1 MIKTRTAF
9 VALLAA
15 VALFAAA
22 CSDSDKD
29 NVETGGGG
37 GGGGKATF
45 TFKPLDAGGKLTKD
59 ALDNGSIDIGVL
71 FSSDGA
77 IAANDW
83 VALEDDKDLQP
94 VDNFIPAI
102 RQDATNPEIEEVLNA
117 VMGELSVDDMQ
128 KMVAKVGIDGEDPQA
143 VAEAFL
149 DDKDLPGDKEA
160 SGDITVGS
168 ANFPESTITAEL
180 FAGALERAG
189 VNVDK
194 KLDIGAREV
203 YLPALERGDIDL
215 IPEFVGTLLTV
226 LKGTATTDLDE
237 TTEAARTAAEKQGFT
252 LLEPSEAD
260 SVNTFVVTK
269 ETAEEYDLKT
279 VSDLADVEDPL
290 TLGGPPECPKREPCL
305 LGLEETYG
313 LKFKK

>member
-1 MIKTRTAF
+1 VTKTRNVL

-15 VALFAAA
+15 LALLAAA
-22 CSDSDKD
+22 CSDSDKE
-29 NVETGGGG
+29 NVDAGGGG
-37 GGGGKATF
+37 DSKATF
-45 TFKPLDAGGKLTKD
+45 SFKPLDAGGPLTKD
-59 ALDNGSIDIGVL
+59 ALDNGSIDIGLL

-102 RQDATNPEIEEVLNA
+102 RTDATSPEIEDVLNA
-117 VMGELSVDDMQ
+117 VMGELSVEDMQ

-143 VAEAFL
+143 VAEAYL

-160 SGDITVGS
+160 TGDITVGS

-180 FAGALERAG
+180 FAGALDRAG

-203 YLPALERGDIDL
+203 YLPALQRGDIDL

-237 TTEAARTAAEKQGFT
+237 TTKAARAAAEKQDFT

-269 ETAEEYDLKT
+269 DTADKYGLEK

-305 LGLEETYG
+305 LGLEKTYG

>member
-1 MIKTRTAF
+1 VTPSRTTRTAL

-15 VALFAAA
+15 LAMLAAA
-22 CSDSDKD
+22 CSDSDKE
-29 NVETGGGG
+29 NVETGGGKS
-37 GGGGKATF
+37 KATF
-45 TFKPLDAGGKLTKD
+45 AFKPLDVGGKLTKD
-59 ALDNGSIDIGVL
+59 ALKNGSIDIGVL

-77 IAANDW
+77 IPANDW
-83 VALEDDKDLQP
+83 VALEDDKELQP

-102 RQDATNPEIEEVLNA
+102 RQDATSPEIEDVLNK
-117 VMGELSVDDMQ
+117 VMEELKVEDMQ
-128 KMVAKVGIDGEDPQA
+128 QMVAKVGIDGEDPKA
-143 VAEAFL
+143 VAEEFL
-149 DDKDLPGDKEA
+149 DDKDLPGDLEA
-160 SGDITVGS
+160 SGDIVVGS
-168 ANFPESTITAEL
+168 ANFPESTVTAEL

-215 IPEFVGTLLTV
+215 IPEFVGTLLSV
-226 LKGTATTDLDE
+226 LKGTPTTDLDE
-237 TTEAARTAAEKQGFT
+237 TTEASRAAAEKKGFT

-269 ETAEEYDLKT
+269 ETADKYDLET

-290 TLGGPPECPKREPCL
+290 TLGGPPECPEREPCL
-305 LGLEETYG
+305 VGLEKTYG